1 LLRKAGFYR
10 LIFIPEAIQMK
21 YRKFGKL
28 DWEVSVLGFGAMR
41 LPIIGKDPSH
51 VDEPKAIEMIRYAI
65 DHGVN
70 YVDTAYPYHEKQG
83 EIVVGKALL
92 NGYREKIKLAT
103 KLPSWLVEKPDDFDR
118 FLDEQLEKLQTDHI
132 DFYLLHA
139 LNSAYWP
146 RLRDWKFLNWAE
158 GALTDGRVHYL
169 GFSFHDE
176 FEVFKNI
183 VDAYES
189 WTLCQIQ
196 YNFMDIEYQAGT
208 KGLEYAAD
216 KGLAVVIMEP
226 LRGGQ
231 LTLKVPPSVGELWES
246 AAVPRTPAGWALQW
260 IWNHPQV
267 SVVLSGM
274 TTMQQVV
281 ENLDSA
287 DRSGAG
293 LLSKEELVLIDK
305 VREEYRRL
313 VPVPCTNCKYCM
325 PCPNGVE
332 IADILSYYND
342 SIIYDNPSAPRFR
355 YRNLPKD
362 KQADNCVEC
371 FECEEKC
378 PQGIPISEYLKKA
391 HAWLDKK
398 K

>member
-1 LLRKAGFYR
+1 
-10 LIFIPEAIQMK
+10 MK
-21 YRKFGKL
+21 YRKFGSL

-51 VDEPKAIEMIRYAI
+51 VDEPKAIEMIRHAI

-70 YVDTAYPYHEKQG
+70 YIDTAYTYHEKHG
-83 EIVVGKALL
+83 EIVVGKALS
-92 NGYREKIKLAT
+92 NGYREKVKLAT
-103 KLPSWLVEKPDDFDR
+103 KLPSWLVENPDDFDR

-139 LNSAYWP
+139 LNTTYWSK
-146 RLRDWKFLNWAE
+146 LRDWEVINWAE
-158 GALTDGRVHYL
+158 GVIADGRIQYI
-169 GFSFHDE
+169 GFSFHDDI
-176 FEVFKNI
+176 EVFKDI
-183 VDAYES
+183 VDAYDR
-189 WTLCQIQ
+189 WAFCQIQ
-196 YNFMDIEYQAGT
+196 YNLMDIEYQAGT
-208 KGLEYAAD
+208 KGLQYAAN

-231 LTLKVPPSVGELWES
+231 LTAKIPKSVADLWES
-246 AAVPRTPAGWALQW
+246 AIVRRTPADWALQW
-260 IWNHPQV
+260 IWNHLEV
-267 SVVLSGM
+267 SVLLSGM
-274 TTMQQVV
+274 STMQHVI

-287 DRSGAG
+287 NRSGADKLFG
-293 LLSKEELVLIDK
+293 EELILIDK
-305 VREEYRRL
+305 VREEYRGL
-313 VPVPCTNCKYCM
+313 APVPCTNCKYCM

-332 IADILSYYND
+332 IADILEYYND
-342 SIIYDNPSAPRFR
+342 AIIYDDPRAPRFL
-355 YRNLPKD
+355 YHSLSKD
-362 KQADNCVEC
+362 KQANNCVEC

>member
-1 LLRKAGFYR
+1 M
-10 LIFIPEAIQMK
+10 Q
-21 YRKFGKL
+21 YRKFGSL
-28 DWEVSVLGFGAMR
+28 DWEASVLGFGAMR
-41 LPIIGKDPSH
+41 LPIVGKDPSR
-51 VDEPKAIEMIRYAI
+51 VDEPAAIQMIRHAV
-65 DHGVN
+65 DQGVN
-70 YVDTAYPYHEKQG
+70 YVDTAYTYHEKSG

-92 NGYREKIKLAT
+92 NGYRQKVKLAT

-118 FLDEQLEKLQTDHI
+118 FLEEQLDKLQTDHI

-139 LNSAYWP
+139 LNSTHWP
-146 RLRDWKFLNWAE
+146 RLRDWKILNRAE
-158 GALTDGRVHYL
+158 SAIADGRIHHL

-183 VDAYES
+183 VDAYDN
-189 WTLCQIQ
+189 WAFCQIQ

-208 KGLEYAAD
+208 RGLQYAAD

-231 LTLKVPPSVGELWES
+231 LTHKVPQSVGELWES
-246 AAVPRTPAGWALQW
+246 AAVRRTPADWALQW
-260 IWNHPQV
+260 IWNHAEV

-281 ENLDSA
+281 ENLGSA
-287 DRSGAG
+287 DRAAVG
-293 LLSKEELVLIDK
+293 LLSDAELTLIDK

-313 VPVPCTNCKYCM
+313 MPVPCTSCRYCM

-332 IADILSYYND
+332 IADILNYYND
-342 SIIYDNPSAPRFR
+342 AIIYDNPGAPRFL
-355 YRNLPKD
+355 YRNLPED

-371 FECEEKC
+371 FECEDKC
-378 PQGIPISEYLKKA
+378 PQGISIAEYLKKA
-391 HAWLDKK
+391 HAWLGEKK
-398 K
+398 

>member
-1 LLRKAGFYR
+1 
-10 LIFIPEAIQMK
+10 MK
-21 YRKFGKL
+21 FRKFGSL
-28 DWEVSVLGFGAMR
+28 NWEVSVLGFGAMR
-41 LPIIGKDPSH
+41 LPVIGKDASH
-51 VDEPKAIEMIRYAI
+51 IDESEAINMIRHAV
-65 DHGVN
+65 DQGVN
-70 YVDTAYPYHEKQG
+70 YIDTAYTYHEKHS
-83 EIVVGKALL
+83 EMVVGKALL
-92 NGYREKIKLAT
+92 NGYRKKVKLAT

-139 LNSAYWP
+139 LNSTHWP
-146 RLRDWKFLNWAE
+146 RLRDWKVLNWAE
-158 GALTDGRVHYL
+158 GAIADGRIHHL

-176 FEVFKNI
+176 FEIFKNI
-183 VDAYES
+183 VDAYDH
-189 WTLCQIQ
+189 WTICQIQ

-208 KGLEYAAD
+208 KGLEYAAE

-231 LTLKVPPSVGELWES
+231 LTLKVPTSINKLWQN
-246 AAVPRTPAGWALQW
+246 AAVRRTPADWALQW
-260 IWNHPQV
+260 IWNHPEV

-274 TTMQQVV
+274 STMQQVF

-293 LLSKEELVLIDK
+293 MLSEKEVILIDK

-313 VPVPCTNCKYCM
+313 APVPCTNCKYCM
-325 PCPNGVE
+325 PCPNSVE
-332 IADILSYYND
+332 IADILKYYND
-342 SIIYDNPSAPRFR
+342 ALIYDHPRAPRFH
-355 YRNLPKD
+355 YQNLPKD

-371 FECEEKC
+371 FECEGKC

-398 K
+398 KRVKA

>member
-1 LLRKAGFYR
+1 
-10 LIFIPEAIQMK
+10 MK
-21 YRKFGKL
+21 YRKFGSL
-28 DWEVSVLGFGAMR
+28 DWEASALGFGAMR
-41 LPIIGKDPSH
+41 LPLVGKDTSQ
-51 VDEPKAIEMIRYAI
+51 VDEPEAIKMIRHAV
-65 DHGVN
+65 DRGVN
-70 YVDTAYPYHEKQG
+70 YVDTAYPYHEKMG
-83 EIVVGKALL
+83 EIVVGRALL
-92 NGYREKIKLAT
+92 DGYRQKVKLAT

-118 FLDEQLEKLQTDHI
+118 FLAEQLDKLQTDHI

-139 LNSAYWP
+139 LNSTHWP
-146 RLRDWKFLNWAE
+146 KLRDLKVLDWAE
-158 GALTDGRVHYL
+158 NAITDGRIHHL

-183 VDAYES
+183 VDAYDN
-189 WTLCQIQ
+189 WALCQIQ
-196 YNFMDIEYQAGT
+196 YNLMDITYQAGT
-208 KGLEYAAD
+208 RGLQYAAD

-231 LTLKVPPSVGELWES
+231 LTHKVPQSVSQLWGS
-246 AAVPRTPAGWALQW
+246 AAVCRTPADWALQW
-260 IWNHPQV
+260 IWNHAQV

-287 DRSGAG
+287 ERSGAG
-293 LLSKEELVLIDK
+293 MLSEEELNLVDK

-313 VPVPCTNCKYCM
+313 TPVPCTQCRYCL

-332 IADILSYYND
+332 IVDILNYYSD
-342 SIIYDNPSAPRFR
+342 AIIYDNPGAPRFL
-355 YRNLPKD
+355 YRNLPED
-362 KQADNCVEC
+362 KQAHNCVEC

-391 HAWLDKK
+391 HELLGEKK
-398 K
+398 

>member
-1 LLRKAGFYR
+1 
-10 LIFIPEAIQMK
+10 MK
-21 YRKFGKL
+21 YRKFGSL

-41 LPIIGKDPSH
+41 LPLVGKDSSR
-51 VDEPKAIEMIRYAI
+51 VAEPEAIKMIRHAV
-65 DHGVN
+65 DRGVN
-70 YVDTAYPYHEKQG
+70 YVDTAYPYHEKVG
-83 EIVVGKALL
+83 EIVVGRALL
-92 NGYREKIKLAT
+92 DGYRQKVKLAT

-118 FLDEQLEKLQTDHI
+118 FLAEQLDKLQTDHI

-139 LNSAYWP
+139 LNSTHWP
-146 RLRDWKFLNWAE
+146 KLRDLKVLDWAE
-158 GALTDGRVHYL
+158 KAITDGRIHHL

-183 VDAYES
+183 VDAYDN
-189 WTLCQIQ
+189 WALCQVQ
-196 YNFMDIEYQAGT
+196 YNFMDIAYQAGT
-208 KGLEYAAD
+208 RGLLYAAD
-216 KGLAVVIMEP
+216 KGLAVVVMEP

-231 LTLKVPPSVGELWES
+231 LTHKVPQSVSELWKS
-246 AAVPRTPAGWALQW
+246 AAVCRTPADWALQW
-260 IWNHPQV
+260 TWNQAQV

-287 DRSGAG
+287 ERSDAG
-293 LLSKEELVLIDK
+293 MLSEEELSLVEK

-313 VPVPCTNCKYCM
+313 TPVPCTQCRYCL

-332 IADILSYYND
+332 IVDILNYYSD
-342 SIIYDNPSAPRFR
+342 AVIYDNSGAPGFL
-355 YRNLPKD
+355 YRNLPEE
-362 KQADNCVEC
+362 KQAHNCVEC

-391 HAWLDKK
+391 HELLGEKK
-398 K
+398 